1 MLAPGLRIS
10 DTALL
15 TVDSLTG
22 NRLRLHQAKTGEY
35 VSLLIPEKLADELR
49 ALPREN
55 SKYFFWLGRSARAN
69 VAPGWQPILA
79 KVFKD
84 AGIVGGHSHRFRDTF
99 AVNLLNAGVS
109 IEAVSR
115 LLGHSS
121 IRVTEIH
128 YAPWVKSRQDAL
140 DREILK
146 AGSANL
152 ADWVE

>member
-1 MLAPGLRIS
+1 M
-10 DTALL
+10 
-15 TVDSLTG
+15 
-22 NRLRLHQAKTGEY
+22 
-35 VSLLIPEKLADELR
+35 
-49 ALPREN
+49 
-55 SKYFFWLGRSARAN
+55 
-69 VAPGWQPILA
+69 
-79 KVFKD
+79 
-84 AGIVGGHSHRFRDTF
+84 
-99 AVNLLNAGVS
+99 NLLNAGVS